1 MKPNNDA
8 RPHSSGDGLLVV
20 NLGTPA
26 APTASA
32 VRRYLAEFLGDP
44 RVVELPRLLWYPVLY
59 GVILPLRGM
68 RSAAA
73 YRRVWTDQG
82 SPLLVES
89 QQLTDGLSHA
99 LPDMRVALAMRYG
112 EPSIPRVLSAMNSD
126 GGLRRLFVL
135 PLYPQYSATTTATV
149 FDAVSEVLRGWRRIP
164 ELRFLADYHDDASW
178 LEAAADSVRAHW
190 EAKGRGEHLL
200 FSFHG
205 LPQRYADAGDPYPAQ
220 CVAGA
225 EAIASRLGLERRDWS
240 LSYQSRVGREP
251 WLQPYTDLTLDRLA
265 ADGVK
270 RIDVVCPGF
279 AVDCLETL
287 EEIAIENAERFHEK
301 GGETLNYIPCLN
313 AAPAHVAAL
322 AALVRRQT
330 ADWQDPDGAA

>member
-149 FDAVSEVLRGWRRIP
+149 FVPLCLRMERTTDGTP
-164 ELRFLADYHDDASW
+164 LF
-178 LEAAADSVRAHW
+178 RATVTCSS
-190 EAKGRGEHLL
+190 APSSIR
-200 FSFHG
+200 
-205 LPQRYADAGDPYPAQ
+205 AT
-220 CVAGA
+220 
-225 EAIASRLGLERRDWS
+225 SRTRTS
-240 LSYQSRVGREP
+240 P
-251 WLQPYTDLTLDRLA
+251 P
-265 ADGVK
+265 
-270 RIDVVCPGF
+270 
-279 AVDCLETL
+279 
-287 EEIAIENAERFHEK
+287 
-301 GGETLNYIPCLN
+301 
-313 AAPAHVAAL
+313 
-322 AALVRRQT
+322 
-330 ADWQDPDGAA
+330 